1 MSEDTEVQAM
11 FVDAKELEPL
21 DEAARRRALEW
32 LWSRFGGAPP
42 VGGGGLRSG
51 PSPTSNA
58 TQSEFQTFAELFDAA
73 NPNTDKER
81 ALIAAYWTQ
90 IGQSQPNF
98 PAQTLNSALKDL
110 GHGVSNIT
118 DSLDALKDEKPSLI
132 LQLKKSGTSRQA
144 RKIYKLTEEGARRVR
159 SMISKEE

>member
-1 MSEDTEVQAM
+1 MMSEDLEVQALL
-11 FVDAKELEPL
+11 AATRALEPL
-21 DEAARRRALEW
+21 DELARRRALEW

-42 VGGGGLRSG
+42 ATGTARG
-51 PSPTSNA
+51 PSSTSSVA
-58 TQSEFQTFAELFDAA
+58 QTEHQTFAELFDAA
-73 NPNTDKER
+73 APNTDKEK
-81 ALIAAYWTQ
+81 ALVAAYWTQ
-90 IGQSQPNF
+90 ACQGQPNF

-144 RKIYKLTEEGARRVR
+144 RKVYKLTEEGARRVR
-159 SMISKEE
+159 AMISQEG